1 MGQGTLVIEEGEKN
15 AGRDLIDRIGKTRP
29 VQLAFWLKPAESR
42 QWYLY
47 IVAEGIDDSNVDQGY
62 REVLRHFQEMPTTP
76 YLDPFQVKLI
86 QDDDPLA
93 RAVMEVH
100 RRWGGWHPI
109 NYNGRNLGG
118 MSIEGAYLYPL
129 PNTSPVH

>member
-1 MGQGTLVIEEGEKN
+1 MGQATLVIEEKD
-15 AGRDLIDRIGKTRP
+15 AGKDLIDRIGEIWP
-29 VQLAFWLKPAESR
+29 IQVAFWLKPADSS

-47 IVAEGIDDSNVDQGY
+47 IVAEGIDDSNVDRGY
-62 REVLRHFQEMPTTP
+62 REVLRQIQDMQTP

-86 QDDDPLA
+86 KADDPLA

-100 RRWGGWHPI
+100 HRYPGRFGI

-129 PNTSPVH
+129 SNTSPVN

>member
-1 MGQGTLVIEEGEKN
+1 MGQATLVIEEKD
-15 AGRDLIDRIGKTRP
+15 AGKDLIDRMGEIWP
-29 VQLAFWLKPAESR
+29 IQVAFWLKPAESS

-47 IVAEGIDDSNVDQGY
+47 IVAEGIDDSNVDRGY
-62 REVLRHFQEMPTTP
+62 REVLRRVQDMQTP

-86 QDDDPLA
+86 KADDPLA

-100 RRWGGWHPI
+100 HRYPGRLGI

-129 PNTSPVH
+129 SNTSPVN